1 MWGHFTTSA
10 RLSAIPPTGTAAS
23 CIRQKRRSVLNCL
36 NSYWNLFQRSSV
48 LDNHKSVLFQ
58 LGWNVYAFPLICLK
72 VQRIADIALAY
83 AQAGQIGWSTREYLM
98 GLKTIN
104 IGANVVAPSD
114 MMVTMSSIN
123 PHLEENLSIKQDG
136 RIGAIRHRLDEVCT
150 HTHI

>member
-1 MWGHFTTSA
+1 M
-10 RLSAIPPTGTAAS
+10 
-23 CIRQKRRSVLNCL
+23 
-36 NSYWNLFQRSSV
+36 

-123 PHLEENLSIKQDG
+123 PHLEENLLIKQDG
-136 RIGAIRHRLDEVCT
+136 RIGAIRHRLDEVYT